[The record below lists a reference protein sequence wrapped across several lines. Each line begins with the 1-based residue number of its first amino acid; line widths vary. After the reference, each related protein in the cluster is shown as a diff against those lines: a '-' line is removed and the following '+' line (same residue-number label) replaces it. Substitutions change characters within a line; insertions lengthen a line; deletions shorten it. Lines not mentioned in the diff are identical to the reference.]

1 MPNAFTQGYALL
13 VGVGESAYPGWSLPV
28 TVKDIQAIRSILI
41 DPNRCAYPGDDRH
54 IRLIHDKTA
63 TKAAI
68 VDGLAWLK
76 AQAVADPD
84 ATAMVFYSGHG
95 WLDQSTSGYY
105 LIPHD
110 VKPYNVAASALP
122 AQEFTDALRE
132 IKAKR
137 LLVVIDCC
145 HAEGMAAAKKSPAAL
160 ELPPG
165 LVQTAPPKGL
175 VEQLKQGEGRAVF
188 TSSRGPQLSWIR
200 PDGSLSVYTHHLIEA
215 LQGAG
220 NKPGDTVVN
229 LSNLMNYLGKAVP
242 ESARTLFQA
251 EQVPFFDTATEDF
264 AVAMLR
270 GGKGLPQEGWEGVKQ
285 EAAETIRHVVN
296 ITASGERAV
305 AIGGNVSG
313 GTIST
318 GNQTKG

>member
-13 VGVGESAYPGWSLPV
+13 VGVGESAYPTWSLPV

-41 DPNRCAYPGDDRH
+41 DPNLCAYPGDDRH
-54 IRLIHDKTA
+54 IRQIHDKTA
-63 TKAAI
+63 TRAAI

-76 AQAVADPD
+76 AQAGADPN
-84 ATAMVFYSGHG
+84 ATAMIFYSGHG
-95 WLDQSTSGYY
+95 WLDESTSLYY

-110 VKPYNVAASALP
+110 VEPYNIAASALP

-132 IKAKR
+132 IKTKR

-145 HAEGMAAAKKSPAAL
+145 HAGGMATAKEGPAAIK
-160 ELPPG
+160 LPKG
-165 LVQTAPPKGL
+165 LVQTALPKGL

-188 TSSRGPQLSWIR
+188 ASSTGEQLSWIR
-200 PDGSLSVYTHHLIEA
+200 PDGDLSIYTYHLVEA

-220 NKPGDTVVN
+220 NKPGDTVVR
-229 LSNLMNYLGKAVP
+229 LSNLMNHLSNKVP
-242 ESARTLFQA
+242 ESARTAYKA

-264 AVAMLR
+264 PVAMLR
-270 GGKGLPQEGWEGVKQ
+270 GGKGLPPAGWEGVKQ

-296 ITASGERAV
+296 VTVSGERAV

-313 GTIST
+313 GTIIT
-318 GNQTKG
+318 GDHK

>member
-1 MPNAFTQGYALL
+1 MPNSFTHGYALL
-13 VGVGESAYPGWSLPV
+13 VGVGESAYPAWSLPV

-41 DPNRCAYPGDDRH
+41 DPNLCAYPGDDRH
-54 IRLIHDKTA
+54 IRQIHDKTA

-76 AQAVADPD
+76 AQTAADPD

-95 WLDQSTSGYY
+95 WLDESTGRYY
-105 LIPHD
+105 LIPHNVEPFD
-110 VKPYNVAASALP
+110 VAASALP
-122 AQEFTDALRE
+122 AQVFTDALRE
-132 IKAKR
+132 IKANR
-137 LLVVIDCC
+137 LLVMIDCC
-145 HAEGMAAAKKSPAAL
+145 HAEGMAAAKEGHAAIK
-160 ELPPG
+160 LPPG

-188 TSSRGPQLSWIR
+188 TSSRGQQLSWIR

-220 NKPGDTVVN
+220 NKPGDTVVH
-229 LSNLMNYLGKAVP
+229 LSNLMNHLGKAVP
-242 ESARTLFQA
+242 ESARTLYQA
-251 EQVPFFDTATEDF
+251 EQVPFFDTAAEDF

-296 ITASGERAV
+296 VQASGERAV
-305 AIGGNVSG
+305 AIGRDAIHNIFAMGD
-313 GTIST
+313 
-318 GNQTKG
+318 QMKG